1 MSVPNQ
7 TAISVEEKSSAS
19 VFLWKAAVSTIDF
32 HPAITANL
40 LLRCKRALNDTKVGV
55 KFRKISKSNIC
66 QSCGSPWSLG
76 NYKLEIRKTFKAQ
89 NIKKFLKKSK
99 TQKKINNFNKHI
111 LERFSERK
119 SNLIIRCHVCFK
131 STAFPTPLPPREP
144 KPVKEMPSQKITM
157 KNKNGKKDKATVQ
170 HINPGKKQVKQQ
182 RSKNSVKACKA
193 KVMKASTKQQ
203 FSRSQFKNLSKTLT
217 KGSSA
222 KSSLLSFLS
231 SVK

>member
-1 MSVPNQ
+1 MSLSNE
-7 TAISVEEKSSAS
+7 TANSAEEKSSAS

-66 QSCGSPWSLG
+66 QSCGNPWSLG
-76 NYKLEIRKTFKAQ
+76 NYKLEIRKTFKAAK
-89 NIKKFLKKSK
+89 IKNFLKKSK
-99 TQKKINNFNKHI
+99 NQKKINNFNKHI

-119 SNLIIRCHVCFK
+119 SNLIIRCHCCLK
-131 STAFPTPLPPREP
+131 PTAFPTPLPPREP
-144 KPVKEMPSQKITM
+144 KPEKKLLSQKTNM
-157 KNKNGKKDKATVQ
+157 ENKNHKKDKPTIQ
-170 HINPGKKQVKQQ
+170 HINPGKKQDKQQ
-182 RSKNSVKACKA
+182 VNKNNMKACK
-193 KVMKASTKQQ
+193 VMKTSSKQQ
-203 FSRSQFKNLSKTLT
+203 FSKSHLKNLSKTLT

-222 KSSLLSFLS
+222 KSSLQSFLS